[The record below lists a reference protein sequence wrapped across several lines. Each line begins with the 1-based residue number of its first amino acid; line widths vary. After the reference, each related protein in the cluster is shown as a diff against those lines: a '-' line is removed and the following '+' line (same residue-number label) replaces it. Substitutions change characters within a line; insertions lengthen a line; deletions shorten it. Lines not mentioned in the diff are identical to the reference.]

1 MALYRAL
8 PEMSNS
14 KSLVTNK
21 SSDYS
26 DVDLFFSPKPESLMY
41 WIYYISPDYRV
52 DRYADV
58 HKLFSSEEEAIDY
71 AENTV
76 GLTDQDY
83 KIFNRR
89 IGDIYKKKDA
99 AAVIQ
104 SVSNIIM
111 TNFQEKPFN
120 PEFGGNI
127 RAMLFETK
135 ESFSESFVRDRI
147 EYAIGRYEKRAI
159 VEDIKFSTEDGFV
172 KRGSQRV
179 MEYDRNSI
187 SITVQFRLETDGDV
201 YTATVN
207 MNRLR

>member
-52 DRYADV
+52 DRYAEVD
-58 HKLFSSEEEAIDY
+58 KLFSDSDEARDY
-71 AENTV
+71 AEDVV
-76 GLTDQDY
+76 GLNNQEY
-83 KIFNRR
+83 RVFNRR